1 MLRNL
6 TIIKRDGREVP
17 FSKDKIVSA
26 VLKAFIAVD
35 KTVDDYAKEKAN
47 NIADYIEKEII
58 SA

>member
-26 VLKAFIAVD
+26 ALGGQGGLSPLQDA
-35 KTVDDYAKEKAN
+35 
-47 NIADYIEKEII
+47 
-58 SA
+58 SG